1 LVALPPANV
10 RVILTQPGSA
20 GLAIVCPTPMRGPRA
35 RRGVTEHPGLYFLG
49 LNWLHK
55 PKSGLLYGVG
65 EDAAYTVEHLTS
77 KTRTSS

>member
-1 LVALPPANV
+1 
-10 RVILTQPGSA
+10 
-20 GLAIVCPTPMRGPRA
+20 MRGPRA

-55 PKSGLLYGVG
+55 AKSGLLYGVG